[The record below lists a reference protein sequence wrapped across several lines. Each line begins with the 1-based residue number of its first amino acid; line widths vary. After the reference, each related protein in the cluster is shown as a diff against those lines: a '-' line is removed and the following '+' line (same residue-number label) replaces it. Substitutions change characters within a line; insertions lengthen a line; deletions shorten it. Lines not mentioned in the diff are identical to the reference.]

1 MYIVYHSLEYKV
13 LILLGHQDLIE
24 RGYEVIGSKFCIKI
38 FAWFYNQEFSSLTI
52 EALVVVEEFRSRS

>member
-38 FAWFYNQEFSSLTI
+38 LHGFTTKSFL
-52 EALVVVEEFRSRS
+52 R